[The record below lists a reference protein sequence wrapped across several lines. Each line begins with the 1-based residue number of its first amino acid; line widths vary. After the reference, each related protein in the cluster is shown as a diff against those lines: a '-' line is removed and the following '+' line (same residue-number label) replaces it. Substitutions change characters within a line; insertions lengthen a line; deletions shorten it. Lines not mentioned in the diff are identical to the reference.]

1 VAIENNSPDSSNIRQ
16 IGERLI
22 ECCHDMAQFDAEI
35 RKLKPREVL
44 EAFNFLWD
52 FLMKLGSELGTPV
65 HRDEVTAKMVPTS
78 TYQYNVG
85 CNERLD
91 YCRANICIYTNPVC
105 ASNKLRGNL
114 EAIRAMLSKL
124 LG

>member
-1 VAIENNSPDSSNIRQ
+1 MASEKAGADNPNILR

-22 ECCHDMAQFDAEI
+22 ECCHDEAAFNEVLRQ
-35 RKLKPREVL
+35 LKPREVL
-44 EAFNFLWD
+44 EAQIFLWG
-52 FLMKLGSELGTPV
+52 FLERLIQERGLPFS
-65 HRDEVTAKMVPTS
+65 RDEITNRMMPAS
-78 TYQYNVG
+78 TYQYSVG

-105 ASNKLRGNL
+105 ASNKLRGTMEPL
-114 EAIRAMLSKL
+114 RQKLSQL